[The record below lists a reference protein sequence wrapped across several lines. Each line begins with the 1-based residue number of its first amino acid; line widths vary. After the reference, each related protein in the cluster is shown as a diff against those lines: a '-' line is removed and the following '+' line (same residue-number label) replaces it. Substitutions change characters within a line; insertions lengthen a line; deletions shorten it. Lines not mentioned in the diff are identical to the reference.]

1 MERIQRRMEI
11 DPVRGCWLWLG
22 PLTADK
28 YARMGSS
35 RGGVKGHRALWIELH
50 GPLDR
55 REYVLHRC
63 DVPRCCNPDHL
74 YVGTQQDNMRDRNV
88 RGRQARGEKQ
98 GFARLTAAAVLAIRS
113 DPRENRLIAADYG
126 LDRSWVSRLKN
137 RKFWTHIQEET
148 TD

>member
-1 MERIQRRMEI
+1 
-11 DPVRGCWLWLG
+11 
-22 PLTADK
+22 
-28 YARMGSS
+28 
-35 RGGVKGHRALWIELH
+35 
-50 GPLDR
+50 
-55 REYVLHRC
+55 
-63 DVPRCCNPDHL
+63 
-74 YVGTQQDNMRDRNV
+74 MRDRNV